1 MAERDEG
8 RGLPSERLV
17 LGFGIVIA
25 ACAYAY
31 WSAVEV
37 GRGEG
42 LTATPSLRALV
53 VLGGTL
59 LLAGLL
65 RLIRSIDDT
74 GLR

>member
-1 MAERDEG
+1 M
-8 RGLPSERLV
+8 

-25 ACAYAY
+25 ACAYLY
-31 WSAVEV
+31 WSAVEL

-42 LTATPSLRALV
+42 LTATPALRAVV

-59 LLAGLL
+59 VLAGLL
-65 RLIRSIDDT
+65 RLIRAVDDS

>member
-1 MAERDEG
+1 MADDEGG

-31 WSAVEV
+31 WSTIEL

-42 LTATPSLRALV
+42 VTATPSLRALV

-65 RLIRSIDDT
+65 RLIRSIDES
-74 GLR
+74 GPR